1 MRPWLVFTSAGD
13 KSNVAQWLSGSA
25 REFDLFVVYYGDLP
39 EPVCA
44 LGADRFVR
52 RKGGKFPNLKAAF
65 ADDPA
70 YFASREAVFV
80 MDDDVEID
88 CAAIHECFRVRR
100 QLDAWVLQPAY
111 DLRKGKSSHELLRSP
126 IEAKVSSR
134 VAMGA
139 DMAALAE
146 VVSARKFI
154 RLGDHGE
161 HRVRYVN
168 FIEVTCPLFRNDILL
183 DFLAAYDGQLVGWG
197 IDWWFCQRVLGQLD
211 DRGRAEDKSR
221 RTCLVVLDSCVCVNP
236 LEQEKK
242 GAADETREIDKL
254 QSTQVRANEWGKAV
268 VKFGLRAQWMLRS
281 FSAEEVSPG
290 APCHPVR
297 PFPSSCGMLN

>member
-1 MRPWLVFTSAGD
+1 MERPAAVQAGSSA
-13 KSNVAQWLSGSA
+13 VT
-25 REFDLFVVYYGDLP
+25 
-39 EPVCA
+39 
-44 LGADRFVR
+44 R
-52 RKGGKFPNLKAAF
+52 R
-65 ADDPA
+65 
-70 YFASREAVFV
+70 S
-80 MDDDVEID
+80 
-88 CAAIHECFRVRR
+88 
-100 QLDAWVLQPAY
+100 Q
-111 DLRKGKSSHELLRSP
+111 
-126 IEAKVSSR
+126 
-134 VAMGA
+134 
-139 DMAALAE
+139 
-146 VVSARKFI
+146 
-154 RLGDHGE
+154 
-161 HRVRYVN
+161 
-168 FIEVTCPLFRNDILL
+168 VTCPLFRNDILL

-197 IDWWFCQRVLGQLD
+197 IDWWFCQASYRSEVRLVLRLISPSSALPPSAVQRVLGQLD

-268 VKFGLRAQWMLRS
+268 VKWMLRS